1 MSLQKFFQDD
11 LLEVVMEV
19 MGELGT
25 ALNSSIM

>member
-11 LLEVVMEV
+11 LLEVVTEV